1 MPQRCSEMA
10 MLGALKPFSLFAHI
24 YIYSHI
30 YICIHMTIYKS
41 LAIPLAISN
50 ISPISRYLSCFS
62 NLDRWLKSSR
72 PWELQPKWGNAS
84 LKFDLCLASASL
96 HVVMPLDASGGIR
109 NSICRV
115 MTEGDWSLAPPFDI
129 GSVWCGSGSIV
140 SSIPTEISKM
150 IETGLVYTSFE
161 KGSALWCQLPVTCL

>member
-1 MPQRCSEMA
+1 
-10 MLGALKPFSLFAHI
+10 
-24 YIYSHI
+24 
-30 YICIHMTIYKS
+30 MTIYKS

-50 ISPISRYLSCFS
+50 ISPISRYLSCFFQS
-62 NLDRWLKSSR
+62 WQVIKSSR

-96 HVVMPLDASGGIR
+96 HVVMPLDASGCLWRPLEASGGIR

-129 GSVWCGSGSIV
+129 GSVWCESGSIV
-140 SSIPTEISKM
+140 SSIPTKI

-161 KGSALWCQLPVTCL
+161 KGSALWCQVPVTCL